1 MLPNLK
7 QVGFSIIYIYFD
19 SRLSLLIVNSLK
31 YSGHR
36 GLTLHSRSQRS
47 LQKRENPWVRIVAL
61 TICNLHS
68 VNDEDPK
75 TLFVN
80 VKKIGE
86 GTFGE
91 VFVGTDIRTLK
102 KVAIK
107 KMNLGDNYEEDVM
120 SEIGIS
126 FPELPL
132 NHTLAMMHTLHHDN
146 IVQYISSYSVEDELW
161 VVMEYMGGGSL
172 TEILELYS
180 QIQMTES
187 QIALIMVE
195 VLKALEYIH
204 SLHRIHRD
212 IKSDNV
218 LLGRFLLFY
227 ISS

>member
-1 MLPNLK
+1 
-7 QVGFSIIYIYFD
+7 
-19 SRLSLLIVNSLK
+19 
-31 YSGHR
+31 
-36 GLTLHSRSQRS
+36 
-47 LQKRENPWVRIVAL
+47 
-61 TICNLHS
+61 
-68 VNDEDPK
+68 
-75 TLFVN
+75 
-80 VKKIGE
+80 
-86 GTFGE
+86 
-91 VFVGTDIRTLK
+91 
-102 KVAIK
+102 
-107 KMNLGDNYEEDVM
+107 MNLGDNYEEDVM